1 MSGILIQQQLYITS
15 HFTGQP
21 VESSLSPRP
30 MHAVDSARRNWGWF
44 YAMIFSSDAHAEAYI
59 LLDVLILEFMYELTA
74 ID

>member
-1 MSGILIQQQLYITS
+1 
-15 HFTGQP
+15 
-21 VESSLSPRP
+21 